1 MVLGIFRDRIGS
13 FPAWRPKARG
23 TQGRMA
29 LLVPWGY
36 IHSASRDRRDGAEL
50 MLPQQARQT

>member
-1 MVLGIFRDRIGS
+1 METKSEGNTRER
-13 FPAWRPKARG
+13 
-23 TQGRMA
+23 GRMA

-36 IHSASRDRRDGAEL
+36 IHSASRDRRDGAKL